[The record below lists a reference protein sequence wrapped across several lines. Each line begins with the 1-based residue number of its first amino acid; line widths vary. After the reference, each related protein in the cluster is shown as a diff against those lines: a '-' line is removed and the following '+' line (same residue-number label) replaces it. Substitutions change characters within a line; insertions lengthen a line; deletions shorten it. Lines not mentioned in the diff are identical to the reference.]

1 MNNITLLN
9 PNETNAFCCILMLL
23 VVVCIVVYT
32 CQQTKNDRYR
42 YREMFGTDTDV
53 ATAQTLNDCQ
63 MSCDSHI
70 DCKGFIFNPNTKKC
84 TTKTSFTTGSGTLAP
99 GSVTYYLKTIT
110 PPYDTNRAYNKTYQT
125 GYDATGLIGNSFN
138 DSADN
143 CKLACQNVQNCVGYV
158 YDTTV
163 SGSPTCALHTEW
175 GANSV
180 VPLAATYLTTSSTTP
195 LPRQYAAVPN
205 IVYIN

>member
-1 MNNITLLN
+1 MNNTTLLN

-23 VVVCIVVYT
+23 VVVCVVVYT
-32 CQQTKNDRYR
+32 CQQTKNNRYR
-42 YREMFGTDTDV
+42 YHEMFGTDTKVD
-53 ATAQTLNDCQ
+53 TAQTQDDCRK
-63 MSCDSHI
+63 SCDSHI
-70 DCKGFIFNPNTKKC
+70 ECKGFIFNPSTNQC

-110 PPYDTNRAYNKTYQT
+110 PPYDTNRAYNKT
-125 GYDATGLIGNSFN
+125 DATSYDNVGLIGTSFN

-163 SGSPTCALHTEW
+163 SGSPTCSFHTDW
-175 GANSV
+175 GINSV
-180 VPLAATYLTTSSTTP
+180 VPLSATYLTTSSTDP
-195 LPRQYAAVPN
+195 LPRQYPSVPK
-205 IVYIN
+205 IFYLD

>member
-1 MNNITLLN
+1 MNNSTLLN

-99 GSVTYYLKTIT
+99 
-110 PPYDTNRAYNKTYQT
+110 
-125 GYDATGLIGNSFN
+125 
-138 DSADN
+138 
-143 CKLACQNVQNCVGYV
+143 
-158 YDTTV
+158 
-163 SGSPTCALHTEW
+163 
-175 GANSV
+175 
-180 VPLAATYLTTSSTTP
+180 
-195 LPRQYAAVPN
+195 
-205 IVYIN
+205 